1 MPSPAPVPAAPV
13 PAAPVPAATRA
24 GAAPPAPSSA
34 TPAFRRWAIAVTVYI
49 TAVFNRTSLGVA
61 GLQAAS
67 RLGITPAQLS
77 VFVLVQLGVYAAMQ
91 VPTGLLVD
99 RYGPRRLL
107 VAAAVTMALAQ
118 LAFALTRSY
127 PVALLARGVLGCGDA
142 LTFVSVVRVAAQDFP
157 RRRFP
162 LAVSVTSM
170 LGMAGNLAATIPL
183 TLLLRS
189 AGWTLSFAGT
199 GLVSLLTGV
208 AVWVAAAR
216 GPARRCAAAH
226 GAAARGAAAHG
237 RGRADA
243 APGAR
248 GLAHPGHPAGL
259 LGALLLH
266 VAGHHVRGAVGP
278 ALPGPAGL
286 HRSRGERRAAG
297 LRAGRHR
304 GQPGHRRGLRPLP
317 GRPGAVRAR
326 RLPGHAWPA
335 GRCCSAASAGG
346 RRTR

>member
-13 PAAPVPAATRA
+13 PPPVPPPP
-24 GAAPPAPSSA
+24 GPAPLPRRPAQPPPRSGAGRSPSPCTSPRCSTAPRSA
-34 TPAFRRWAIAVTVYI
+34 SPGCRRPAA
-49 TAVFNRTSLGVA
+49 
-61 GLQAAS
+61 
-67 RLGITPAQLS
+67 GITPAQLS

-157 RRRFP
+157 RHRFP

-199 GLVSLLTGV
+199 GLVSLVTGV
-208 AVWVAAAR
+208 AVWALLPAGRPTAAPR
-216 GPARRCAAAH
+216 QH
-226 GAAARGAAAHG
+226 GAAAHRNQCRSARARPGG
-237 RGRADA
+237 RCTGCT
-243 APGAR
+243 
-248 GLAHPGHPAGL
+248 
-259 LGALLLH
+259 
-266 VAGHHVRGAVGP
+266 
-278 ALPGPAGL
+278 
-286 HRSRGERRAAG
+286 
-297 LRAGRHR
+297 
-304 GQPGHRRGLRPLP
+304 
-317 GRPGAVRAR
+317 RPGAPRA
-326 RLPGHAWPA
+326 PGSASGCISPACRWPPCSPCCGACPTWSGRASPKPGRAPCCWSACWPPSWPAQSSARSSAATRPPGCRSRSASAWSPWPA
-335 GRCCSAASAGG
+335 GRCCWAASAGG